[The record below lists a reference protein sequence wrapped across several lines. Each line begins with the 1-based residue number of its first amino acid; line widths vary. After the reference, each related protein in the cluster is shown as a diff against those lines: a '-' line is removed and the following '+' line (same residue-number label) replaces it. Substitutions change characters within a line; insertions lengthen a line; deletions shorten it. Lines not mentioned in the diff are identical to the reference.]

1 MFELPRV
8 AEIIRDSSPD
18 VTGVDDSLPR
28 LMDGAAGVVT
38 DGVADGVTDGEAV
51 ETSGGITVLVEFE
64 TIIWPIATAAITTIE
79 AIARVFHETL
89 FRSVGI
95 LVTLFS
101 TNIS

>member
-1 MFELPRV
+1 MYTCLPATTTSILELPRV

-64 TIIWPIATAAITTIE
+64 TIISVSYTHLRA
-79 AIARVFHETL
+79 HET
-89 FRSVGI
+89 
-95 LVTLFS
+95 
-101 TNIS
+101 